1 VGSVQVSADHRAEGR
16 GAGVTGGQ
24 RSGQCRPQSRGQ
36 RSSSHG
42 WGAFRSVQTTEQ
54 RAEELESRVGS
65 VQVSADHRA
74 EGRGAGVSG
83 RQRSG

>member
-1 VGSVQVSADHRAEGR
+1 MGSVQVSADHEGR

-24 RSGQCRPQSRGQ
+24 RSGQSRPQSRGL
-36 RSSSHG
+36 RSWSHG
-42 WGAFRSVQTTEQ
+42 WAVFRSVQTTEQ

-74 EGRGAGVSG
+74 EG
-83 RQRSG
+83 